1 MSKRE
6 LVCMLAFVLPNSNC
20 FLHFLALECK
30 RILETIGA
38 RELNI
43 FLRNER
49 QNAKSKR
56 ISLSFKTLK
65 VQIQQCF
72 FIDKVVL
79 FQKMNLLIKR
89 RKNDDDSS
97 LFEAAR
103 LMIFLHS
110 NEFALTTEAYFQEC
124 I

>member
-1 MSKRE
+1 
-6 LVCMLAFVLPNSNC
+6 
-20 FLHFLALECK
+20 
-30 RILETIGA
+30 
-38 RELNI
+38 
-43 FLRNER
+43 
-49 QNAKSKR
+49 
-56 ISLSFKTLK
+56 
-65 VQIQQCF
+65 
-72 FIDKVVL
+72 L

>member
-1 MSKRE
+1 
-6 LVCMLAFVLPNSNC
+6 MLAFVLPNSNC

-49 QNAKSKR
+49 QNPKSKR

-72 FIDKVVL
+72 FIDKVIL

-97 LFEAAR
+97 FFEAAR

-110 NEFALTTEAYFQEC
+110 NEFALTTEAYFREC